1 MIQEAL
7 KLVDADAV
15 ISVVDDSHLPD
26 ITPLKLLKVH
36 LQTMQKQVPIL
47 STFLAVH
54 LF

>member
-15 ISVVDDSHLPD
+15 ISIVEDSHLSN

-47 STFLAVH
+47 STVLSVH
-54 LF
+54 QW